1 MNISPLLVK
10 KLINEQFP
18 QWKNLTIKPVAHGG
32 WDNRTFHLGD
42 EMLVRLP
49 SAEQYVAQVAKE
61 QTWLPQLAPQLT
73 IPIPSPIAQGQPST
87 LFPWPW
93 SVYRWIDGKSANLA
107 SLNNDDLNGIAT
119 QLAQFINELHAI
131 NTDGGPEP
139 GWHNYYRGAHISFY
153 NEQTCTVLPQ
163 LASLVDVDK
172 AQMVWDQALESTWHK
187 PPVWVHGDLVSDN
200 IVVNNKH
207 QLAAVIDFGCLG
219 IGDPACD
226 LAPAWTLFR
235 GKSRETFRSILNFES
250 GTWDRARGWVL
261 WKALVWLKRF
271 IREENTQRAQEQ
283 ERIITDVLNSD

>member
-18 QWKNLTIKPVAHGG
+18 QWKNLSVKPVAVSG

-73 IPIPSPIAQGQPST
+73 TPIPSPIAQGQAST

-93 SVYRWIDGKSANLA
+93 SVYQWIEGKSANLT
-107 SLNNDDLNGIAT
+107 SLNNDDLIGIAT

-131 NTDGGPEP
+131 NPKAGPEP

-153 NEQTCTVLPQ
+153 NEQTQIVLPQ

-172 AQMVWDQALESTWHK
+172 AQMVWDQAVASTWSK
-187 PPVWVHGDLVSDN
+187 PSVWVHGDLVSDN
-200 IVVNNKH
+200 IVVNSKH

-226 LAPAWTLFR
+226 LAPAWVLFH
-235 GKSRETFRSILNFES
+235 GKSREAFRSLLDFDN
-250 GTWDRARGWVL
+250 GTWDRARGWAL
-261 WKALVWLKRF
+261 WKALVWLKKF
-271 IREENTQRAQEQ
+271 IKENEHLKANEQ
-283 ERIITDVLNSD
+283 KRIITEVLHST